1 MGEGMSAEMTLQVSK
16 ERLLQP
22 PGGMLSG
29 KRRSF
34 SDWGREQEALLI

>member
-29 KRRSF
+29 KRSF